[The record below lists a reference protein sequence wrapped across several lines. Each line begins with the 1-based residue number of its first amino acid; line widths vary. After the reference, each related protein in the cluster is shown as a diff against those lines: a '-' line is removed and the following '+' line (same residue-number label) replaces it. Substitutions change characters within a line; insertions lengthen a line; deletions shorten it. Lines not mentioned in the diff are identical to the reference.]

1 VSRAIAQTFAANR
14 EETGAVQNLPLI
26 EEKERVQLAAD
37 AAKKSS
43 APP

>member
-1 VSRAIAQTFAANR
+1 MFAANR

-26 EEKERVQLAAD
+26 EEKRSIHLAAD

>member
-1 VSRAIAQTFAANR
+1 VSGAIAPTFAANR

-26 EEKERVQLAAD
+26 EEKEGIQLAAD

>member
-1 VSRAIAQTFAANR
+1 VSGAIAQTFAANR
-14 EETGAVQNLPLI
+14 EETGAVQNLPLTA
-26 EEKERVQLAAD
+26 EKGSIQLAAD